1 VPLAPGVIVA
11 PEGNAI
17 TKALLE
23 RNGVEVLEV
32 EVDEL
37 MKGGGS
43 VHCMTGVVWR
53 S

>member
-1 VPLAPGVIVA
+1 VPSTIVA
-11 PEGNAI
+11 PEGNPI
-17 TKALLE
+17 TKGLLVQA
-23 RNGVEVLEV
+23 GVEVLAV

-53 S
+53 T